1 MKRKTEIL
9 ISRIGKTTLLVSAG
23 VLSIWGLKSCH
34 DGKVEKEEYSYSGD
48 FDLGVTNQDSMAD
61 YGISNSGDFDLGVTN
76 QDSKADYG
84 ISNSSAITSL
94 EDAMNMGLLSNV
106 SRDELESTIN
116 SNPNIDSNVRDYLLK
131 YVDNIYSNFPDFNNA
146 VLNKNFSLLTVKE
159 ISRQEMADRKGN
171 NYTDALFNP
180 VEHALY
186 YVSGSNMDLYM
197 DHEISHMVNEV
208 VFEENGQFVN
218 LQFSDNGYGQGL
230 EENICTWFTNV
241 VSSNTNSYNDD
252 YLYLLNDIVGSHII
266 LDSFLTGNVYDFQ
279 NALQDV
285 DYNIDSSALIRAMD
299 QEVLNPSVDN
309 RDSIYS
315 MIGKF
320 FIANETNNL
329 QSVGYIEYL
338 PTYIEHCSSFQAK
351 LVNFNVNEVI
361 ISAFKEARYDRLAEA
376 TRTCYGSAK
385 SDDTVILKSDPN
397 GMNAILGNVGGS
409 DLSIYNYT
417 ENEYGV
423 DYISYIA
430 LGNDDPSDGLL
441 DLLSG
446 ELVFPDHIYNSESVN
461 YYIENEGIN
470 EQKRLAVVRR

>member
-9 ISRIGKTTLLVSAG
+9 ISRIGKTTLLVGAG

-34 DGKVEKEEYSYSGD
+34 DGKVEKEEYSYSGN
-48 FDLGVTNQDSMAD
+48 FDLGVTNQDSMVD
-61 YGISNSGDFDLGVTN
+61 YGISS
-76 QDSKADYG
+76 
-84 ISNSSAITSL
+84 SSAITSL

-106 SRDELESTIN
+106 SRDELENTIN

-180 VEHALY
+180 VEHTLY

-208 VFEENGQFVN
+208 VFDVDGQLVN

-230 EENICTWFTNV
+230 EENICTFFTNI
-241 VSSNTNSYNDD
+241 VSSNTNSYHDD
-252 YLYLLNDIVGSHII
+252 YLYLLNDVVGSKVIWN
-266 LDSFLTGNVYDFQ
+266 SFLTGNVYDFQ
-279 NALQDV
+279 NALQSI
-285 DYNIDSSALIRAMD
+285 DYNIDSTRFIEYMD
-299 QEVLNPSVDN
+299 QEVLNPSIDN
-309 RDSIYS
+309 KNYIYN
-315 MIGKF
+315 MIGEY

-329 QSVGYIEYL
+329 NSVGYIEYL
-338 PTYIEHCSSFQAK
+338 PTYIEHCSNFQAK
-351 LVNFNVNEVI
+351 LVDFDVDESI
-361 ISAFKEARYDRLAEA
+361 INTFKENRYDRLAEA
-376 TRTCYGSAK
+376 TRACYGSSK
-385 SDDTVILKSDPN
+385 SDDTVILRSDPN
-397 GMNAILGNVGGS
+397 GINAILSNVCGS
-409 DLSIYNYT
+409 DLAIYNYT
-417 ENEYGV
+417 ENQYGV
-423 DYISYIA
+423 DYISYIT
-430 LGNDDPSDGLL
+430 LKNDDPSDGLL

-446 ELVFPDHIYNSESVN
+446 ELVFPDNIYNSESGD

-470 EQKRLAVVRR
+470 EQKRLSVIYR